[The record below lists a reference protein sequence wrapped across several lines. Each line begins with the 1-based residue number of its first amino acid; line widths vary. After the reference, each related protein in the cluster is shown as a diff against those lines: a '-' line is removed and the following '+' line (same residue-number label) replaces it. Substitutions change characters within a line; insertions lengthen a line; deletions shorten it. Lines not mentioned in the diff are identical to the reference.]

1 SKSGSG
7 TEESQRKVKGT
18 LHWVSQNHA
27 QQVLIRN
34 YDRLFSDPNPGGHKD
49 KPFTSFLNSNSLN
62 EQQAFIEPNI
72 EDAVAGK
79 SYQFQRKGYYV
90 VDTDST
96 HDQIVFNKT
105 VGLRDNWSK
114 NKK

>member
-1 SKSGSG
+1 M
-7 TEESQRKVKGT
+7 
-18 LHWVSQNHA
+18 
-27 QQVLIRN
+27 
-34 YDRLFSDPNPGGHKD
+34 
-49 KPFTSFLNSNSLN
+49 
-62 EQQAFIEPNI
+62 EPNI

-114 NKK
+114 NNK